1 MQVSS
6 RSQPRFLLRPRSA
19 LPVLLALAAV
29 AASPLRAQDSAT
41 PAQPATARPAGT
53 APAAPQ
59 QGGTITGTV
68 TANTAAAAN
77 GKSQPGTPLPGVTIT
92 ATNSLTGKKYAAA
105 TDVNGTF
112 RLLIPS
118 NGRYVLRTDF
128 AGFAP
133 LTAEVLLNSS
143 SHTGTSSFSLEL
155 ASRVAARAVQS
166 GGATAEAAAA
176 LGLTG
181 EQTQALQRGLQS
193 LRGAGSDAQ
202 AASDAGGNSGASL
215 STLAGMDS
223 SGADSVAVTGQS
235 GQTNG
240 MAGFNED
247 EVRDRIQNAMAEA
260 RRNGGQQA
268 DVANAVVGL
277 VGSMMGGRGGFGGGG
292 GGGRGGA
299 FRVGGGGGGRG
310 GFRNFNPTQV
320 HGNVFYQ
327 GGNGALD
334 ATQFSL
340 TGTPIQP
347 AYSTNRFGLNLTGS
361 PYIPGLIKPSS
372 KQFGFLN
379 ITGQRNE
386 TPTNI
391 TGTVPTDALRAGDF
405 SGFTRTVS
413 GVSSPILIFDPLT
426 GAPFG
431 CATAATYAANPACAT
446 NVIPANRISPQALAL
461 LNFYPQANQ
470 ANPASNNTGELYNY
484 QRVTTAGQNQLQISA
499 RFVRNLGNAPAGRG
513 GFGGVFGGGGRQQP
527 GQKPTLRQNINTNF
541 SYSHSGSDIRSFAPS
556 LDGKTFSDGL
566 NAGIGY
572 TVGYGRLNSNAS
584 INFNRSHATTQN
596 LFTGGAVDPGA
607 GLNIPKPA
615 ALSPGFYNGVPTVGL
630 TNFNSLSDA
639 LPADRVQ
646 QTVSFGDQVRW
657 NHKKHNLNF
666 GFDARRVQNN
676 ILGSTNVLGSFTFS
690 GVYTQDPALAASAA
704 GSTGTGN
711 STATPTGASFADFL
725 LGAPQQSKIQAGLR
739 KIHLRETVVNA
750 YGFDDFR
757 VLPNLTL
764 NLGLR
769 YEYFSPYYETS
780 NQLVNLD
787 HSPDFS
793 VVTPVQPDGNGPYSG
808 RFPRSLVNPDRTMFS
823 PRLGLAWRP
832 KGNSNFAKN
841 TVIRAGYGINYNTTA
856 FGSFANS
863 LSYQV
868 PFAITQTNI
877 ASTQGSNDPGCGTFT
892 APGTVNRTAFNLTN
906 AFNCTSK
913 SVTNNFAINRDYR
926 LGRVQVFNA
935 GIQHTFGLGIL
946 LNVDYNGSLGSHLD
960 IVSAPGATAQ
970 GLQLNNAQGF
980 TFEDSI
986 ADSRSNGLFVSARK
1000 RMSRGISLQA
1010 TYTYAHGID
1019 NASTLSGGNGTVAQN
1034 FQRLDLEYGN
1044 SSFDVRHRATGNW
1057 VLELPFGE
1065 NRAFLNKGGWLA
1077 YALNGFNLSGDFT
1090 FATGG
1095 YATPQYQNTAAQLV
1109 TGGNYT
1115 LRPDRVSARSIRGAG
1130 SLRSWFNTAAFT
1142 TPANTFGTS
1151 SRNSIQLPGTVSTD
1165 TSLSRDFA
1173 FGELRNLEFRATA
1186 TNVFNTVQYSGVNTV
1201 LNSATFGQVSS
1212 VAQARRLS
1220 FQARYRF

>member
-1 MQVSS
+1 M
-6 RSQPRFLLRPRSA
+6 
-19 LPVLLALAAV
+19 LLALAAV
-29 AASPLRAQDSAT
+29 TGAPLCAQDSKAPPQEPAQAAT
-41 PAQPATARPAGT
+41 PATSSEPPA
-53 APAAPQ
+53 Q
-59 QGGTITGTV
+59 QGGIITGTV
-68 TANTAAAAN
+68 TAATAAAAN
-77 GKSQPGTPLPGVTIT
+77 GKSQPGTPLPGVTVT
-92 ATNSLTGKKYAAA
+92 ATQSLTGKKYAAA

-112 RLLIPS
+112 RLLIPR
-118 NGRYVLRTDF
+118 NGRYVLRTEF

-133 LTAEVLLNSS
+133 LTSEVLLNDS
-143 SHTGTSSFSLEL
+143 SHTGTSNFTLQL
-155 ASRVAARAVQS
+155 ASRVAARASQA
-166 GGATAEAAAA
+166 GGANAEAAAGFGSA
-176 LGLTG
+176 LGLSG
-181 EQTQALQRGLQS
+181 AQTQALQRGLQS
-193 LRGAGSDAQ
+193 LRGAGTDAQ
-202 AASDAGGNSGASL
+202 ASSDAGGNSGPSL
-215 STLAGMDS
+215 NTLAGLDS

-247 EVRDRIQNAMAEA
+247 EVRNRIEGAIAEA

-268 DVANAVVGL
+268 DIANAVVGL
-277 VGSMMGGRGGFGGGG
+277 VGSMMGGPGGFGGP
-292 GGGRGGA
+292 GGGRGGPGGGGGP

-320 HGNVFYQ
+320 HGNLFYQ

-361 PYIPGLIKPSS
+361 PYIPGLIKPST

-391 TGTVPTDALRAGDF
+391 AGTVPTDAVRTGDF

-413 GVSSPILIFDPLT
+413 GVSMPVVIFDPVT

-431 CATAATYAANPACAT
+431 CASAAIYAANPACAT

-461 LNFYPQANQ
+461 LNLYPHANQ
-470 ANPASNNTGELYNY
+470 ANPASNNTGEVYNY

-499 RFVRNLGNAPAGRG
+499 RFVRNFGNAPTGRG
-513 GFGGVFGGGGRQQP
+513 GFGGMFGGGGGRQQP
-527 GQKPTLRQNINTNF
+527 GQKPSLRQNINTNF
-541 SYSHSGSDIRSFAPS
+541 SYSHSGNDIRAFAPS
-556 LDGKTFSDGL
+556 LDGKSFSDGM
-566 NAGIGY
+566 NAGVGY
-572 TVGYGRLNSNAS
+572 SIGYGRFNSNAS
-584 INFNRSHATTQN
+584 INFNRAHATTQN
-596 LFTGGAVDPGA
+596 LFTGGAVDPGS
-607 GLNIPKPA
+607 GLNIPKPTPLA
-615 ALSPGFYNGVPTVGL
+615 PGFYNGVPTIGL
-630 TNFNSLSDA
+630 SNFNSLSDT
-639 LPADRVQ
+639 LPQDRVQ
-646 QTVSFGDQVRW
+646 QTFSFGDQVRW
-657 NHKKHNLNF
+657 NHKKHNLNI

-676 ILGSTNVLGSFTFS
+676 IIGSTNVLGSFTFS
-690 GVYTQDPALAASAA
+690 GVYTQDPSLTGAGG

-711 STATPTGASFADFL
+711 STGTASGSSFADFL
-725 LGAPQQSKIQAGLR
+725 LGAPQQTSIQAGLN
-739 KIHLRETVVNA
+739 KTHLRETVVNA

-757 VLPNLTL
+757 ALPNLTL

-769 YEYFSPYYETS
+769 YEYFSPYYETN

-793 VVTPVQPDGNGPYSG
+793 VVTPVQPDGTGPYSG
-808 RFPRSLVNPDRTMFS
+808 KFPRSLVNPDRTMFS

-863 LSYQV
+863 LSYQT

-877 ASTQGSNDPGCGTFT
+877 ASVQNSNDSGCGTFT
-892 APGTVNRTAFNLTN
+892 TPGTVNRSNFTLTN
-906 AFNCTSK
+906 GFNCTSK
-913 SVTNNFAINRDYR
+913 AVTNNFAINRDYR
-926 LGRVQVFNA
+926 LGRVQVFNF
-935 GIQHTFGLGIL
+935 GIQHTFGFGIL
-946 LNVDYNGSLGSHLD
+946 LNVDYNGSLGSNLD

-970 GLQLNNAQGF
+970 GLALQNAQGF
-980 TFEDSI
+980 TFENSV

-1010 TYTYAHGID
+1010 TYTYSHGID
-1019 NASTLSGGNGTVAQN
+1019 NASTLSGGGGTVAQN

-1065 NRAFLNKGGWLA
+1065 NRAFLNKGGWLS
-1077 YALNGFNLSGDFT
+1077 YALNGFNLSGNFT

-1115 LRPDRVSARSIRGAG
+1115 LRPDRVFSQPISGAG
-1130 SLRSWFNTAAFT
+1130 SLRNWFNPHAFT
-1142 TPANTFGTS
+1142 DPANVFGTS

-1173 FGELRNLEFRATA
+1173 FGDLKNLEFRATA